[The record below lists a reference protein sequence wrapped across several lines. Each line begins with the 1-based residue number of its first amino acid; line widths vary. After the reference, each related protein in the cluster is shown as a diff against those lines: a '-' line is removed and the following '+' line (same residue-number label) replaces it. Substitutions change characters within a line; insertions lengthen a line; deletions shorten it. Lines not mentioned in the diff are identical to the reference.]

1 MQKQKTIA
9 KWLAVVLLLT
19 VAIACYVALSAILQ
33 KSDDTKVAG
42 ANDSNPQQQTPVKK
56 TYSTFPRKAENVDK
70 NAINHVGGSDDETL
84 LSTVYYRGKTLV
96 FFKSESDDR
105 DVKESGLYIA
115 VFSNFALEKTVK
127 IGEISETFLDCSL
140 SKNGLVVFISSQNGT
155 RVLSFDESVNVN
167 ARCQTKKYSLLK
179 TYLHA
184 NSLFAIAYD
193 GVEFSR
199 ISVSE
204 NLTVSGDNFVC
215 SANDVLDYSI
225 TAYCEKVLIFSNSTN
240 GANCLIYEQ
249 NKGFSNMFSQ
259 NKSKIVQILPV
270 VASERQTFVLLLKKQ
285 DGYDVA
291 SLDSS
296 LALIKKEYVEN
307 SRNAALFSNGNSLS
321 VLTEN
326 AFYRFC
332 AHLDFGGKSSL
343 DSVGISKKYTE
354 LKAFDGD
361 ENTILATSES
371 GVELLVFNGTSF
383 KKIATLPHIENTI
396 LSSYTTGENGYI
408 SLVFES
414 DSNSKTTY
422 MGFGKK
428 DVFVARILTSNEG

>member
-1 MQKQKTIA
+1 M
-9 KWLAVVLLLT
+9 
-19 VAIACYVALSAILQ
+19 
-33 KSDDTKVAG
+33 
-42 ANDSNPQQQTPVKK
+42 
-56 TYSTFPRKAENVDK
+56 
-70 NAINHVGGSDDETL
+70 
-84 LSTVYYRGKTLV
+84 
-96 FFKSESDDR
+96 
-105 DVKESGLYIA
+105 
-115 VFSNFALEKTVK
+115 
-127 IGEISETFLDCSL
+127 
-140 SKNGLVVFISSQNGT
+140 
-155 RVLSFDESVNVN
+155 
-167 ARCQTKKYSLLK
+167 
-179 TYLHA
+179 
-184 NSLFAIAYD
+184 
-193 GVEFSR
+193 
-199 ISVSE
+199 
-204 NLTVSGDNFVC
+204 
-215 SANDVLDYSI
+215 
-225 TAYCEKVLIFSNSTN
+225 
-240 GANCLIYEQ
+240 
-249 NKGFSNMFSQ
+249 
-259 NKSKIVQILPV
+259 QILPV

-383 KKIATLPHIENTI
+383 KTVATLPHIENTI
-396 LSSYTTGENGYI
+396 LSSYTTGENGYL

>member
-9 KWLAVVLLLT
+9 KWLAVVLLIT

-33 KSDDTKVAG
+33 KSDDTNVAG

-84 LSTVYYRGKTLV
+84 LSTVCYRGKTLV

-115 VFSNFALEKTVK
+115 VFSDSVLEKTVK
-127 IGEISETFLDCSL
+127 IGETDETFLDCSL
-140 SKNGLVVFISSQNGT
+140 SKNGLVVFISSQNET

-167 ARCQTKKYSLLK
+167 ARCETKKYSLLK

-193 GVEFSR
+193 GDEFSR
-199 ISVSE
+199 ISISE
-204 NLTVSGDNFVC
+204 NLTISGDNFVC
-215 SANDVLDYSI
+215 SANDVSDYSI
-225 TAYCEKVLIFSNSTN
+225 TAYCEKVLIFSNSAS
-240 GANCLIYEQ
+240 GVKCLTYEQ
-249 NKGFSNMFSQ
+249 NKGFNNMFSQ
-259 NKSKIVQILPV
+259 NKSEIVQILPV
-270 VASERQTFVLLLKKQ
+270 VASENQTFVLLLKKQ
-285 DGYDVA
+285 DGYDVT

-296 LALIKKEYVEN
+296 LALIKKESVEN

-326 AFYRFC
+326 GFYRFC
-332 AHLDFGGKSSL
+332 AHLDFSGKSSL
-343 DSVGISKKYTE
+343 DSVGISKKYTV

-361 ENTILATSES
+361 ENTLLATSES
-371 GVELLVFNGTSF
+371 GVELLVFDGTSF
-383 KKIATLPHIENTI
+383 KTVATLPHIENAI
-396 LSSYTTGENGYI
+396 LSSYTTGENGYT
-408 SLVFES
+408 SLVFEG

-428 DVFVARILTSNEG
+428 DVFIARILTSNEG